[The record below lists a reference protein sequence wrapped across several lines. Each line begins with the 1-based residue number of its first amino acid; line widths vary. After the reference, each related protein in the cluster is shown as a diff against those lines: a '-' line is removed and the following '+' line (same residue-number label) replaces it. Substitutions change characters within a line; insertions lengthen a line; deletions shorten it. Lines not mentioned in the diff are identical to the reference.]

1 MELSEPIQQLIKLIS
16 PDGKSFDRET
26 FKALAESFKDTDQT
40 VQARIEEPTLSPA
53 ARLDLAVKRAQEF
66 APLQE
71 QAGKRVVART
81 GELTQQAD
89 DSYNNRLQ
97 GFTNSQLQILQPSF
111 DALESQSARQ
121 SDDYRY
127 LIDDRSSNKDKDR
140 ELRKRAQT
148 MNMIKSGIGGGLL
161 LLDILR
167 N

>member
-26 FKALAESFKDTDQT
+26 FKALAESFKDTDDS
-40 VQARIEEPTLSPA
+40 VQARIEQPTRSPDD
-53 ARLDLAVKRAQEF
+53 RLDLSVRRAQQF
-66 APLQE
+66 APLQDA
-71 QAGKRVVART
+71 AGKRVVART
-81 GELTQQAD
+81 GELVQQAD

-97 GFTNSQLQILQPSF
+97 GFTNSQLQLLQPSF
-111 DALESQSARQ
+111 DALESQSVRN

-127 LIDDRSSNKDKDR
+127 LIDDRSGHKDKDR

-148 MNMIKSGIGGGLL
+148 LNMIQKGIGGGLL